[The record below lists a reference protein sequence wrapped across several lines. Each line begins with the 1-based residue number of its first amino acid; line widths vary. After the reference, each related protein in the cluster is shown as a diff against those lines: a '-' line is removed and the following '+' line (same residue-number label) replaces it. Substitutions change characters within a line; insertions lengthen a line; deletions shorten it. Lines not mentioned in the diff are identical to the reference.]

1 MATHSVSSRQ
11 QNGPSVS
18 ATGSRIERDL
28 QGLATIWRRELLH
41 MWRDKLRLVGSLV
54 QPLLFLLI
62 IGNGLAPALGQMAG
76 GIDFKKFIFPG
87 IIGMSVLFSSVFYG
101 ITVVWD
107 REFGFLKEILAAP
120 VRRYVVALAKI
131 LAGSTISTMQG
142 LIVLMFI
149 PLLAETSLSVSMVVK
164 LIPILFLLSMVTSS
178 LGVTLGA
185 LIKSI
190 QAFQV
195 VMLVLVMP
203 LYFLSGAFFPLKNLP
218 TWMVVL
224 SKIDPLTY
232 GVDPIRQIG
241 LTTSLRSHGI
251 QAFAVHTIGF
261 DILMLCV
268 FAAIL
273 ISWAIAIFNRL

>member
-1 MATHSVSSRQ
+1 MGSHPASLPSTTDIHVPATE
-11 QNGPSVS
+11 
-18 ATGSRIERDL
+18 SRIERDL

-41 MWRDKLRLVGSLV
+41 VWRDKPRLVGSLI

-62 IGNGLAPALGQMAG
+62 IGNGLAPAVGNAIG

-87 IIGMSVLFSSVFYG
+87 IIAMSVLFSSVFYG

-120 VRRYVVALAKI
+120 VRRYVVALGKI
-131 LAGSTISTMQG
+131 LAGSTIATTQG
-142 LIVLMFI
+142 LIVLMFV
-149 PLLAETSLSVSMVVK
+149 PWLAETSLSASVVVK
-164 LIPILFLLSMVTSS
+164 LIPFLFLLSLVTSS

-185 LIKSI
+185 IIKSI

-195 VMLVLVMP
+195 MMMVLVMP
-203 LYFLSGAFFPLKNLP
+203 LYFLSGAFFPLKDLP
-218 TWMVVL
+218 TWMDIL

-241 LTTSLRSHGI
+241 LTAVLRSHSI
-251 QAFAVHTIGF
+251 QVFAVHTIGF
-261 DILMLCV
+261 DVLMLCV

-273 ISWAIAIFNRL
+273 ITWSITVFNRL